1 MAALSVSLGSRSYD
15 GVMPIVRGEVSIPG
29 VELRMKL
36 DNNVPRLFSSLFQ
49 GESDVSEMSLAE
61 LIYYTSRDKV
71 DFVGIPVFPSRVFRH
86 AFLFCN
92 PSAGVNGPRDLA
104 GRKIGFQRWVQT
116 AGVWMRGMLV
126 EDYGVS
132 PQAVQW
138 YITSAHHW
146 EDSSE
151 EAVEPRDG
159 SEVRHYTT
167 ASSSDMDVACRALLE
182 GEVDVIGI
190 TENQAPLLV
199 ADGRARRLF
208 HDYRAEEV
216 AYYQRTR
223 IFPIMHVLAMK
234 KSLVAARPDL
244 PAQLFNL
251 FCQSKKLAQAAIR
264 PVPSWSFAWKDYYQ
278 ENEGGIFK
286 GDPWAFGLAANQHVV
301 DKFAGYCYQQG
312 IAAQQVGAKELF
324 VPSTWDLQDG

>member
-126 EDYGVS
+126 EDYGVA
-132 PQAVQW
+132 PATDW
-138 YITSAHHW
+138 YVATMHHW
-146 EDSSE
+146 EDGSE
-151 EAVEPRDG
+151 EEVVPRDG
-159 SEVRHYTT
+159 SNIRRYAIPADPQTEIT
-167 ASSSDMDVACRALLE
+167 AQALLT
-182 GEVDVIGI
+182 GEVDVVGV
-190 TENQAPLLV
+190 TENVAPSLL
-199 ADGRARRLF
+199 ADGRVRRLF
-208 HDYRAEEV
+208 EDARAEEA
-216 AYYQRTR
+216 AYYRRTR
-223 IFPIMHVLAMK
+223 IFPIMHVLALRR
-234 KSLVAARPDL
+234 SLLESQPQL
-244 PAQLFNL
+244 PSELFRL
-251 FCQSKKLAQAAIR
+251 FCEAKKRGQAMMQA
-264 PVPSWSFAWKDYYQ
+264 VPTWSMAWKERYLEQ
-278 ENEGGIFK
+278 EAELFG
-286 GDPWAFGLAANQHVV
+286 GDPWQFGLSANQHVL
-301 DKFAGYCYQQG
+301 DKFIDYCWQQG
-312 IAAQQVGAKELF
+312 IAARRLTASELF
-324 VPSTWDLQDG
+324 PPSTWELEDN